1 MADNKETPKVVE
13 EVKTALDL
21 EALESKVTQQIAETE
36 EKLRSLGKS
45 AVDKILFE
53 SYKAHLE
60 ALLLQ
65 RLSFTG
71 IANSSHTVSSNSEPS
86 GAAHINADLK
96 EVKLFSGK
104 NFELTEPFLDHV
116 NQIYEAE
123 IKDAPNRAALE
134 TYFLRRVKASKISR
148 EVFDKMKIEGEDV
161 ETLSDFSGFIRRH
174 YLPKENPFQIFSK
187 VFDEEWNPP
196 RDKLHVVAQRMDNKA
211 KTACAT
217 FKAMWEKEHPE
228 ATPSLEDA
236 FLFSSGTHLFNCI
249 KEREPQTARDM
260 VNKLDTVF
268 SATKL
273 AATAQVYRDQNG
285 NASDVLY
292 SKTAPKR
299 KQWNNAPRKNKNEQQ
314 KKNEKKETRKAPP
327 KGNSKKVLSVK
338 TNNSSPQWRLP
349 EPNQGA
355 PPSERGELN
364 GEQDFH

>member
-1 MADNKETPKVVE
+1 MTDNKETPTVVE
-13 EVKTALDL
+13 DVKTALDL
-21 EALESKVTQQIAETE
+21 EALESKVTRQIAETE
-36 EKLRSLGKS
+36 DKLRSLGKS

-71 IANSSHTVSSNSEPS
+71 IANSSHTVSNNSEPS

-104 NFELTEPFLDHV
+104 NFELTEPFLDHI

-161 ETLSDFSGFIRRH
+161 ETLSDFSGFIRKY

-196 RDKLHVVAQRMDNKA
+196 RDKIHSVAQKIDQKA
-211 KTACAT
+211 KVACAT
-217 FKAMWEKEHPE
+217 FKAMWEKERPG
-228 ATPSLEDA
+228 ASMTVEDA
-236 FLFSSGTHLFNCI
+236 FLFAGGTHLFNLI
-249 KEREPQTARDM
+249 REREPQTSRDL
-260 VNKLDTVF
+260 VNKLEKVF
-268 SATKL
+268 SATEL
-273 AATAQVYRDQNG
+273 AAKAEVYRDQNG
-285 NASDVLY
+285 NTSNVLY
-292 SKTAPKR
+292 SEPNPNR
-299 KQWNNAPRKNKNEQQ
+299 KQNRKPHWKKNEQ
-314 KKNEKKETRKAPP
+314 KKNVEKKKSPVASP
-327 KGNSKKVLSVK
+327 KGNSKVLTVK
-338 TNNSSPQWRLP
+338 TNLPTPVWRLP
-349 EPNQGA
+349 ESKNDG
-355 PPSERGELN
+355 SFDRSSYDSD
-364 GEQDFH
+364 QDFH